1 MWEGLSMA
9 QDADPVLL
17 EVDGAVAWV
26 TLHRPDRLNSFDE
39 ALATRLQGIWRELR
53 HDDTVRAVV
62 LTASGDR
69 AFCTGIDRDWQVP
82 QPSSPFM
89 VDDPGLLLGPKSAD
103 LWKPVVAAVNGMAC
117 GGAFYLLGEVETIV
131 AAEHATFFDPHTT
144 YGMAACFEPI
154 LLYGQLP
161 FGELCRLA
169 LMGNHERMSAQ
180 RAHQVGFVQDVV
192 PAAELLETA
201 GRIAGVL
208 ASQPAAAVQGTLRA
222 LWAAREMARAQALAT
237 APHLVTLGNQPEAL
251 AEGQAAFTSGARID
265 PVVR

>member
-1 MWEGLSMA
+1 MA
-9 QDADPVLL
+9 QDADPVLF
-17 EVDGAVAWV
+17 EVDGSVGWV
-26 TLHRPDRLNSFDE
+26 TLNRPDRLNSFDE
-39 ALATRLQGIWRELR
+39 ALATRLQAIWRELR
-53 HDDTVRAVV
+53 HDDRVRAIV

-169 LMGNHERMSAQ
+169 LMGNHERMSAG

-192 PAAELLETA
+192 PLDQLRETA

-222 LWAAREMARAQALAT
+222 LWAAREMARAQALAA

-251 AEGQAAFTSGARID
+251 AEGQATFTSGARID

>member
-1 MWEGLSMA
+1 MVTS
-9 QDADPVLL
+9 DDPVRFD
-17 EVDGAVAWV
+17 VDGAVGWV
-26 TLHRPDRLNSFDE
+26 TLNRPERLNSFDE
-39 ALATRLQGIWRELR
+39 ALATRLHDLWGELR
-53 HDDTVRAVV
+53 HDDRVRAIV
-62 LTASGDR
+62 LTAAGER

-89 VDDPGLLLGPKSAD
+89 VDDPGLLLGPKTAD

-131 AAEHATFFDPHTT
+131 AADHATFFDPHTT
-144 YGMAACFEPI
+144 YGMAAAYEPI

-161 FGELCRLA
+161 FGELCRMA

-192 PAAELLETA
+192 PMAQLHETA
-201 GRIAGVL
+201 GRIAGAL
-208 ASQPAAAVQGTLRA
+208 ASQPAAAVEGTLRS
-222 LWAAREMARAQALAT
+222 LWAAREMARAQALSM
-237 APHLVTLGNQPEAL
+237 APHLVTLGNQPDAM